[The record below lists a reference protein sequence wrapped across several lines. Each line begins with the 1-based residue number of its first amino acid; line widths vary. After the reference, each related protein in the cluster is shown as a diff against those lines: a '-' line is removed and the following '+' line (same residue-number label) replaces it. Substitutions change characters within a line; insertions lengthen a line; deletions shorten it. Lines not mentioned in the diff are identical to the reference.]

1 MILDMNEQKIIKQAE
16 DRITANAYSHYAS
29 DLIYKKTTELG
40 LFEGVDF
47 EYHADIYENISVF
60 RFKPKHEK
68 LVFDMQKLL
77 DDSMVSNESIN
88 RAIKRIFLKFKIN
101 NEKVDSIKTKLYS
114 YIHTSDFRKGQISDE
129 VNYFSVKRRKNSDSL
144 KVILYFHNI
153 TKELAPLATCLLR
166 YSSLILDQILYTD
179 NSNIFLLGNDTYSDF
194 SANEDFYGLQKEV
207 FYEKPL
213 QKTALE
219 QNIQDFKSKILHA
232 EIVHRIYKQISGNVE
247 ISDKLLFD
255 NCGYI
260 VDKFYWTQIKE
271 TQIQYLLRDIEIE
284 LELGS

>member
-1 MILDMNEQKIIKQAE
+1 MNEQKIIKQAE

-29 DLIYKKTTELG
+29 DLIYRKTTELG
-40 LFEGVDF
+40 LFEGIDF
-47 EYHADIYENISVF
+47 EYYADNYENISVF
-60 RFKPKHEK
+60 RFKPKHK
-68 LVFDMQKLL
+68 KSFFDMRKFL
-77 DDSMVSNESIN
+77 DDSMVSDESIN
-88 RAIKRIFLKFKIN
+88 RAIKRISLKFKIN

-114 YIHTSDFRKGQISDE
+114 YIHNSDFRKGQISDE
-129 VNYFSVKRRKNSDSL
+129 VNYFSVKRRKNSDGL
-144 KVILYFHNI
+144 KVILYFYDI
-153 TKELAPLATCLLR
+153 DKELAPLATCLLH
-166 YSSLILDQILYTD
+166 YLSLILDQILYMD
-179 NSNIFLLGNDTYSDF
+179 NSNVLLLGNDTYSDF
-194 SANEDFYGLQKEV
+194 SVNEDFYGLQKEV

-247 ISDKLLFD
+247 ISDELLFN

-260 VDKFYWTQIKE
+260 VDKSYWTQIKE
-271 TQIQYLLRDIEIE
+271 IQIQYFLQNIKIE

>member
-1 MILDMNEQKIIKQAE
+1 MNEQKIIKQAE
-16 DRITANAYSHYAS
+16 DRITANAYIHYVS
-29 DLIYKKTTELG
+29 DLIYKKNAELG
-40 LFEGVDF
+40 LFEGIDF

-68 LVFDMQKLL
+68 SVFDMRKFL
-77 DDSMVSNESIN
+77 DDSIVSDDSIN

-114 YIHTSDFRKGQISDE
+114 YIRTSDFRKGQISDE

-144 KVILYFHNI
+144 KVILYFYDI
-153 TKELAPLATCLLR
+153 AKELAPLATRLLR
-166 YSSLILDQILYTD
+166 YLSLILDQILYTD

-194 SANEDFYGLQKEV
+194 SAFYGLQKEV
-207 FYEKPL
+207 FYENPL

-219 QNIQDFKSKILHA
+219 QNIQDFKSKILRA
-232 EIVHRIYKQISGNVE
+232 EIVHRIYKQISDNVE
-247 ISDKLLFD
+247 ISDELLFD

-260 VDKFYWTQIKE
+260 VDKSYWTQIKE
-271 TQIQYLLRDIEIE
+271 TQIQNLLQNIKIE
-284 LELGS
+284 LELIS

>member
-1 MILDMNEQKIIKQAE
+1 MDMNEQKIIKQAE
-16 DRITANAYSHYAS
+16 DRITANAYIHYVS
-29 DLIYKKTTELG
+29 DLIYKKNAELG
-40 LFEGVDF
+40 LFEGIDF

-68 LVFDMQKLL
+68 SVFDMRKFL
-77 DDSMVSNESIN
+77 DDSIVSDYSIN

-114 YIHTSDFRKGQISDE
+114 YIRTSDFRKGQISDE

-144 KVILYFHNI
+144 KVILYFYDI
-153 TKELAPLATCLLR
+153 DKELAPLATRLLR
-166 YSSLILDQILYTD
+166 YLSLILDQILYTD

-213 QKTALE
+213 QKTTLE
-219 QNIQDFKSKILHA
+219 QNIQDFKSKILHT
-232 EIVHRIYKQISGNVE
+232 EIVHRIYKQISNKVE
-247 ISDKLLFD
+247 ISDELLFD

-260 VDKFYWTQIKE
+260 VDKSYWTQIKE
-271 TQIQYLLRDIEIE
+271 TQIRNLLQDIKIE
-284 LELGS
+284 LELVS

>member
-1 MILDMNEQKIIKQAE
+1 MNEQEIIKQAE

-29 DLIYKKTTELG
+29 DLIYKKTAELG

-68 LVFDMQKLL
+68 LVFDMRKFL
-77 DDSMVSNESIN
+77 DDSMISDESID
-88 RAIKRIFLKFKIN
+88 RAIKRIFLKFKID
-101 NEKVDSIKTKLYS
+101 NEKVNSIKTKLYS
-114 YIHTSDFRKGQISDE
+114 YMHTSDFRKGQISDE
-129 VNYFSVKRRKNSDSL
+129 VNYFSVERRKNLDSL
-144 KVILYFHNI
+144 NVILYFHNI
-153 TKELAPLATCLLR
+153 AKELAPLATCLLR
-166 YSSLILDQILYTD
+166 YLSLILDQILYTD
-179 NSNIFLLGNDTYSDF
+179 NSNVFLLGNDTYSDF
-194 SANEDFYGLQKEV
+194 SANKDFYGLQKEV
-207 FYEKPL
+207 FYEKSL

-232 EIVHRIYKQISGNVE
+232 EIVHRIYRQISDNVE
-247 ISDKLLFD
+247 ISDELLFN

-260 VDKFYWTQIKE
+260 VDKSYWTQIKE
-271 TQIQYLLRDIEIE
+271 TQIRNLLQDIKIE

>member
-1 MILDMNEQKIIKQAE
+1 MNEQKIIKQAE
-16 DRITANAYSHYAS
+16 DRITANAYIHYAS
-29 DLIYKKTTELG
+29 DLIYKKTAELG
-40 LFEGVDF
+40 LLEGIDF
-47 EYHADIYENISVF
+47 EYYADNYENISVF

-68 LVFDMQKLL
+68 SIFDMRKFL
-77 DDSMVSNESIN
+77 DDSMISDESID

-101 NEKVDSIKTKLYS
+101 NEKADSIKTKLYS
-114 YIHTSDFRKGQISDE
+114 YIRTSDFRKGQISDE

-144 KVILYFHNI
+144 NVILCFHNI
-153 TKELAPLATCLLR
+153 AKELAPLATCLLR
-166 YSSLILDQILYTD
+166 YLSLILDQILYTD
-179 NSNIFLLGNDTYSDF
+179 NSSIFLLGNDTYSDF
-194 SANEDFYGLQKEV
+194 SVNEDFYGLQKEV

-247 ISDKLLFD
+247 ISDELLFD

-260 VDKFYWTQIKE
+260 VDKSYWTQKKRLKFRTYFRI
-271 TQIQYLLRDIEIE
+271 LR
-284 LELGS
+284 

>member
-153 TKELAPLATCLLR
+153 TKELAPLATRLLR

-179 NSNIFLLGNDTYSDF
+179 NSNVFLLGNDTYSDF
-194 SANEDFYGLQKEV
+194 SYNEDFYGLLKEV
-207 FYEKPL
+207 FYKNPL
-213 QKTALE
+213 QKIALE

-247 ISDKLLFD
+247 ISDELLFD

-260 VDKFYWTQIKE
+260 VDKSYWTKIKE
-271 TQIQYLLRDIEIE
+271 TQIRNLLQDIKIE
-284 LELGS
+284 LELVS

>member
-1 MILDMNEQKIIKQAE
+1 M
-16 DRITANAYSHYAS
+16 
-29 DLIYKKTTELG
+29 
-40 LFEGVDF
+40 FEGIDF

-68 LVFDMQKLL
+68 LVFDMQKFL
-77 DDSMVSNESIN
+77 DDSLISDESID

-101 NEKVDSIKTKLYS
+101 NEKADSIKTKLYS

-144 KVILYFHNI
+144 NVILYFHNI
-153 TKELAPLATCLLR
+153 AKELTPLATCLLR
-166 YSSLILDQILYTD
+166 YLSLILDQILYTD
-179 NSNIFLLGNDTYSDF
+179 NSNVFLLGNDTYSDF

-213 QKTALE
+213 KKTALE

-232 EIVHRIYKQISGNVE
+232 EIVHRIYKQISDNVE
-247 ISDKLLFD
+247 ISDELLFD

-260 VDKFYWTQIKE
+260 VDKSYWTQIKE
-271 TQIQYLLRDIEIE
+271 TQIRNLLRDIKIE

>member
-1 MILDMNEQKIIKQAE
+1 MVLDMNEQKLIKQAE
-16 DRITANAYSHYAS
+16 DRITANAYIHYVS
-29 DLIYKKTTELG
+29 DLIYKKTAELG
-40 LFEGVDF
+40 LFEGIDF
-47 EYHADIYENISVF
+47 EYYADNYENISVF

-68 LVFDMQKLL
+68 SVFDMRKFL
-77 DDSMVSNESIN
+77 DDSMVSDESIN

-101 NEKVDSIKTKLYS
+101 NENVDSIKTKLYS
-114 YIHTSDFRKGQISDE
+114 YIHASNFRKGQISDE
-129 VNYFSVKRRKNSDSL
+129 VNYFSVKRRKNSDGL
-144 KVILYFHNI
+144 KVILYFQNI
-153 TKELAPLATCLLR
+153 DKKLAPLATCLLH
-166 YSSLILDQILYTD
+166 YLSLILDQILYTD
-179 NSNIFLLGNDTYSDF
+179 NSNVFLLGNDNYSDF

-247 ISDKLLFD
+247 ISDELLFD

-260 VDKFYWTQIKE
+260 VDKAYWTQIKE
-271 TQIQYLLRDIEIE
+271 TQIRNLLQDIKIE
-284 LELGS
+284 LELVS

>member
-179 NSNIFLLGNDTYSDF
+179 NSNVFLLGNDTYSDF
-194 SANEDFYGLQKEV
+194 SYNEDFYGLLKEV
-207 FYEKPL
+207 FYKNPL
-213 QKTALE
+213 QKIALE

-247 ISDKLLFD
+247 ISDELLFD

-260 VDKFYWTQIKE
+260 VDKSYWTKIKE
-271 TQIQYLLRDIEIE
+271 TQIRNLLQDIKIE
-284 LELGS
+284 LVS

>member
-1 MILDMNEQKIIKQAE
+1 MNEQKIIKQAE
-16 DRITANAYSHYAS
+16 DRITTNAYIHYVS
-29 DLIYKKTTELG
+29 DLIYKKTAELG

-68 LVFDMQKLL
+68 SVFDMQKFL
-77 DDSMVSNESIN
+77 DDSIVSDDSIN

-114 YIHTSDFRKGQISDE
+114 YIRTSDFRKGQISDE

-144 KVILYFHNI
+144 KVILYFYDI
-153 TKELAPLATCLLR
+153 AKELAPLATRLLR
-166 YSSLILDQILYTD
+166 YLSLILDQILYTD

-207 FYEKPL
+207 FYENPL

-219 QNIQDFKSKILHA
+219 QNIQDFKSKISHT
-232 EIVHRIYKQISGNVE
+232 EIVHRIYKQISDNAE
-247 ISDKLLFD
+247 ISDELLFD

-260 VDKFYWTQIKE
+260 VDKSYWAQIKE
-271 TQIQYLLRDIEIE
+271 AQIQNLLQNIKIE
-284 LELGS
+284 LELIS

>member
-1 MILDMNEQKIIKQAE
+1 MNEQKIIKQAE
-16 DRITANAYSHYAS
+16 DRITANAYIYYVS
-29 DLIYKKTTELG
+29 DLIYKKTAELG

-68 LVFDMQKLL
+68 LVFDMRKFL
-77 DDSMVSNESIN
+77 DDSLVSDESID
-88 RAIKRIFLKFKIN
+88 RTIKRIFLKFKIN
-101 NEKVDSIKTKLYS
+101 NEKLDSIKTKLYS
-114 YIHTSDFRKGQISDE
+114 YIHTSNFRKGQISDE
-129 VNYFSVKRRKNSDSL
+129 VNYFSVKRRKNSDGL
-144 KVILYFHNI
+144 KVILYFQNI
-153 TKELAPLATCLLR
+153 DKKLAPLATCLLH
-166 YSSLILDQILYTD
+166 YLSLILDQILYTD

-207 FYEKPL
+207 FYENPL

-219 QNIQDFKSKILHA
+219 QNIQDFKSKISHA
-232 EIVHRIYKQISGNVE
+232 EIVHRIYKQISYNVE
-247 ISDKLLFD
+247 ISDELLFD

-260 VDKFYWTQIKE
+260 VDKSYWTQIKE
-271 TQIQYLLRDIEIE
+271 AQIQFLLRDIKIE

>member
-1 MILDMNEQKIIKQAE
+1 MNEQKIIKQAE

-29 DLIYKKTTELG
+29 DLIYKKTAELG

-68 LVFDMQKLL
+68 SVFDMRKFL
-77 DDSMVSNESIN
+77 DDSIVSDDSIN
-88 RAIKRIFLKFKIN
+88 RAIKRIFLKFKID
-101 NEKVDSIKTKLYS
+101 NENVNSIKTKLYS
-114 YIHTSDFRKGQISDE
+114 YIHASNFRKGQISDE

-153 TKELAPLATCLLR
+153 AKELAPLATRLLH
-166 YSSLILDQILYTD
+166 YLSLILDQILYTD
-179 NSNIFLLGNDTYSDF
+179 NSNVFLLGNDTYSDF
-194 SANEDFYGLQKEV
+194 SVNEDFYGLQKQV
-207 FYEKPL
+207 FYENPL

-219 QNIQDFKSKILHA
+219 KNIQDFKSKISHA
-232 EIVHRIYKQISGNVE
+232 EIVHRIYKQIFDNVE
-247 ISDKLLFD
+247 ISDELLFD

-271 TQIQYLLRDIEIE
+271 TQIRNLLQDIKIE
-284 LELGS
+284 LELGG

>member
-166 YSSLILDQILYTD
+166 CSSLILDQILYTD
-179 NSNIFLLGNDTYSDF
+179 NSNVFLLGNDTYSDF
-194 SANEDFYGLQKEV
+194 SYNEDFYGLLKEV
-207 FYEKPL
+207 FYKNPL
-213 QKTALE
+213 QKIALE

-247 ISDKLLFD
+247 ISDELLFD

-260 VDKFYWTQIKE
+260 VDKSYWTKIKE
-271 TQIQYLLRDIEIE
+271 TQIRNLLQDIKIE
-284 LELGS
+284 LELVS

>member
-1 MILDMNEQKIIKQAE
+1 MNEQKIIKQAE
-16 DRITANAYSHYAS
+16 DRITANAYIHYVS
-29 DLIYKKTTELG
+29 DLIYKKTAELG
-40 LFEGVDF
+40 LFEGADF

-60 RFKPKHEK
+60 KFKPKHEK
-68 LVFDMQKLL
+68 LVFDMRKFL
-77 DDSMVSNESIN
+77 DDSMISDESIN

-101 NEKVDSIKTKLYS
+101 NEKADSTKTKLYS

-144 KVILYFHNI
+144 NVILYFHNI
-153 TKELAPLATCLLR
+153 AKELTPLATCLLR
-166 YSSLILDQILYTD
+166 YLSLILDQILYTD
-179 NSNIFLLGNDTYSDF
+179 NSNVFLLGNDTYSDF

-219 QNIQDFKSKILHA
+219 QNIQEFKSKILHA

-247 ISDKLLFD
+247 ISDELLFD

-260 VDKFYWTQIKE
+260 VDKSYWTQIKE
-271 TQIQYLLRDIEIE
+271 TQIQNLLQDIKIE
-284 LELGS
+284 LELIS

>member
-1 MILDMNEQKIIKQAE
+1 MNEQKIIKQAE

-40 LFEGVDF
+40 LFEGIDF
-47 EYHADIYENISVF
+47 EYYADNYENISVF

-68 LVFDMQKLL
+68 PIFDMRKFL
-77 DDSMVSNESIN
+77 DDSMVSDESID
-88 RAIKRIFLKFKIN
+88 RAVKRISLKFKIN

-114 YIHTSDFRKGQISDE
+114 YIHTPDFRKGQISDE

-179 NSNIFLLGNDTYSDF
+179 NSNVFLLGNDTYSDF
-194 SANEDFYGLQKEV
+194 SYNEDFYGLLKEV
-207 FYEKPL
+207 FYKNPL
-213 QKTALE
+213 QKIALE

-247 ISDKLLFD
+247 ISDELLFD

-260 VDKFYWTQIKE
+260 VDKSYWTKIKE
-271 TQIQYLLRDIEIE
+271 TQIRNLLQDIKIE
-284 LELGS
+284 LELVS

>member
-1 MILDMNEQKIIKQAE
+1 MNEQKIIKQAE

-60 RFKPKHEK
+60 KFKPKHEK
-68 LVFDMQKLL
+68 LVFDMRKFL
-77 DDSMVSNESIN
+77 DDSMVSDESIN
-88 RAIKRIFLKFKIN
+88 RAIKRIFLKFKID
-101 NEKVDSIKTKLYS
+101 NENVNSIKTKLYS
-114 YIHTSDFRKGQISDE
+114 YIHASNFRKGQISNE
-129 VNYFSVKRRKNSDSL
+129 VNYFSVKRRKNSDGL
-144 KVILYFHNI
+144 KVVLYFQNI
-153 TKELAPLATCLLR
+153 TKELAPLATCLLH
-166 YSSLILDQILYTD
+166 YLSLILDQILYTD
-179 NSNIFLLGNDTYSDF
+179 NSNVFLLGNDTYSDF
-194 SANEDFYGLQKEV
+194 SVNEDFYGLQKEV

-247 ISDKLLFD
+247 ISDELLFD

-260 VDKFYWTQIKE
+260 VDKSYWTQIKE
-271 TQIQYLLRDIEIE
+271 TQIQNLLQDIKIE
-284 LELGS
+284 LELIS

>member
-1 MILDMNEQKIIKQAE
+1 MNEQKIIKQAE

-40 LFEGVDF
+40 LFEDIDF
-47 EYHADIYENISVF
+47 EYYADNYENISVF

-68 LVFDMQKLL
+68 PIFDMRKFL
-77 DDSMVSNESIN
+77 DDSMVSDESID
-88 RAIKRIFLKFKIN
+88 RAVKRISLKFKIN
-101 NEKVDSIKTKLYS
+101 NGEIDSIKTKLYS
-114 YIHTSDFRKGQISDE
+114 YIHTPDFRKGQISDE

-144 KVILYFHNI
+144 KVILYFHDI
-153 TKELAPLATCLLR
+153 AKELAPLATCLLR
-166 YSSLILDQILYTD
+166 YLSLILDQILYTD
-179 NSNIFLLGNDTYSDF
+179 NSNAFLLGNDTYSDF

-207 FYEKPL
+207 FYENPL

-232 EIVHRIYKQISGNVE
+232 EIVHRIYKQISDNVE
-247 ISDKLLFD
+247 ISDELLFD

>member
-1 MILDMNEQKIIKQAE
+1 MNEQKIIKQAE

-29 DLIYKKTTELG
+29 DLVYKKTAELG
-40 LFEGVDF
+40 LFEGIDF
-47 EYHADIYENISVF
+47 EYYADNYENISVF
-60 RFKPKHEK
+60 RFKLKHEK
-68 LVFDMQKLL
+68 PIFDMQKFL
-77 DDSMVSNESIN
+77 DDSMVSDESID
-88 RAIKRIFLKFKIN
+88 RAIKRISLKFKIN
-101 NEKVDSIKTKLYS
+101 NKKADGIKTKLYS
-114 YIHTSDFRKGQISDE
+114 YIHTSDFQKGQISDE

-144 KVILYFHNI
+144 KVILYFHDI
-153 TKELAPLATCLLR
+153 AKELAPLATCLLR
-166 YSSLILDQILYTD
+166 YLSLILDQILYTD
-179 NSNIFLLGNDTYSDF
+179 NSNVFLLGNDTYSDF

-247 ISDKLLFD
+247 ISDELLFD

>member
-1 MILDMNEQKIIKQAE
+1 MNEQKIIKQAE
-16 DRITANAYSHYAS
+16 DRITANAYSHYVS

-40 LFEGVDF
+40 LFEGIDF
-47 EYHADIYENISVF
+47 EYYADNYENISVF

-68 LVFDMQKLL
+68 SVFDMRNFLN
-77 DDSMVSNESIN
+77 DSLVSDESIN

-101 NEKVDSIKTKLYS
+101 NENVDSIKTKLYS
-114 YIHTSDFRKGQISDE
+114 YIHASNFRKGQISDE

-144 KVILYFHNI
+144 KVILYFYDI
-153 TKELAPLATCLLR
+153 DKELAPLATRLLR
-166 YSSLILDQILYTD
+166 YLSLILDQILYTD

-213 QKTALE
+213 RNTALE

-247 ISDKLLFD
+247 ISDELLFD

>member
-1 MILDMNEQKIIKQAE
+1 MNEQKIIKQAE

-40 LFEGVDF
+40 LFEGIDF
-47 EYHADIYENISVF
+47 EYYADNYENISVF

-68 LVFDMQKLL
+68 PIFDMRKFL
-77 DDSMVSNESIN
+77 DDSMVSDESID
-88 RAIKRIFLKFKIN
+88 RAVKRISLKFKIN

-114 YIHTSDFRKGQISDE
+114 YIHTPDFRKGQISDE

-153 TKELAPLATCLLR
+153 AKEAALLATCLLR
-166 YSSLILDQILYTD
+166 YLSLILDQILYTD
-179 NSNIFLLGNDTYSDF
+179 NSNVFLLGNDTYSDF
-194 SANEDFYGLQKEV
+194 SVNEDFYGLQKEV

-232 EIVHRIYKQISGNVE
+232 EIIHKIYKQISGNVE
-247 ISDKLLFD
+247 ISDELLFD

-260 VDKFYWTQIKE
+260 VDKSYWTQIKG
-271 TQIQYLLRDIEIE
+271 TQIRNLLQDIKIE